1 MNYFLKHFSLQ
12 TYYWTNVT
20 GSVISWVDTK
30 VMIAITSNQDPTL
43 HEIMPEMN
51 EILVSVNV
59 SLRLGSTN
67 QS

>member
-1 MNYFLKHFSLQ
+1 MNYFLAYLSIEA
-12 TYYWTNVT
+12 YDWTNVT

-51 EILVSVNV
+51 EILVTVNV
-59 SLRLGSTN
+59 SLRLGTTN